1 MSIVITGTGSDGN
14 AYNLT
19 PLHNAALRVLLD
31 PADQARN
38 PNLWGNAFTFTRL
51 PISPTQ
57 SADYVTGGHTAIN
70 YSSRTQENRSRPAG
84 WSNLPNF
91 QNLMPNNRI
100 MVNGAT
106 RQFLSHNNIRNYPAT
121 GRCFIDSNNWREF
134 YVGDL
139 MPRTFPFTGLGW
151 NGAQIT
157 VGSVVTDSRYLD
169 VVSSQNQGNR
179 QRTATLN
186 NIWDSQMRAFNFL
199 IVGPG
204 GNGANQQSGT
214 PKNSWTG
221 GGGGGGGAWAFV
233 YVRVKR
239 GTAGNRQIR
248 MQASNSDAWI
258 DYADGTTRLAGISVN
273 RGGNASGTSGGSGGG
288 WQWLGSRTTG
298 IGTRVF
304 FEDDFII
311 IEALAT
317 GNGSSG
323 SNGAQDG
330 NAAGQTSITTSIPW
344 AVPIGLLT
352 SNVGTGTSSS
362 GTQLPGN
369 QEQGQGG
376 LSFFRSRMTTTP
388 TIQGGSVWSSGSPGV
403 GGFGGGRITTT
414 GREGER
420 SYVGIVLN

>member
-14 AYNLT
+14 SYNLT
-19 PLHNAALRVLLD
+19 PLQNAALRVMLD
-31 PADQARN
+31 PAQTTT

-57 SADYVTGGHTAIN
+57 NVDYVTGGHTAIN

-106 RQFLSHNNIRNYPAT
+106 RQFLSMNNIRNYPAT
-121 GRCFIDSNNWREF
+121 GRCFMDSGTNWRDL

-139 MPRTFPFTGLGW
+139 MPRTFPFTGIGW
-151 NGAQIT
+151 NNVVFT
-157 VGSVVTDSRYLD
+157 VGTRVTDSRFLD
-169 VVSSQNQGNR
+169 VVTSQYEGSR

-186 NIWDSQMRAFNFL
+186 AIWDSNMRAFNFL
-199 IVGPG
+199 IVGAG

-221 GGGGGGGAWAFV
+221 GGGGGGGAWACV

-239 GTAGNRQIR
+239 GSAGNRQIR
-248 MQASNSDAWI
+248 MQAADNDAWI
-258 DYADGTTRLAGISVN
+258 DYADGTNRIACIAVN
-273 RGGNASGTSGGSGGG
+273 RGAHGSGTSGGNGGG
-288 WQWLGSRTTG
+288 WTWIGSRTTG
-298 IGTRVF
+298 VGTRVF
-304 FEDDFII
+304 FEDDFVI

-317 GNGSSG
+317 GDGARG

-344 AVPIGLLT
+344 VVPIGLLS
-352 SNVGTGTSSS
+352 SNLVTGTGSS
-362 GTQLPGN
+362 GT
-369 QEQGQGG
+369 
-376 LSFFRSRMTTTP
+376 
-388 TIQGGSVWSSGSPGV
+388 
-403 GGFGGGRITTT
+403 
-414 GREGER
+414 
-420 SYVGIVLN
+420 